1 MVSFT
6 AQLEAQS
13 RPFFCLGTVV
23 HNDEDKEPTQGRLL
37 VFSAYAS
44 PVPKQNSTVE
54 LSLLASAEVNGCVY
68 ALKMVKGKIIAA
80 INSSV
85 REYPLAFAMILF
97 LRISD
102 SIIRFRR
109 FLRRD
114 TFSDVLP
121 QEAR

>member
-1 MVSFT
+1 VVSFT

-54 LSLLASAEVNGCVY
+54 LSLLASAEVKGCVY
-68 ALKMVKGKIIAA
+68 ALRMVKGKIIAA

-85 REYPLAFAMILF
+85 RGYPLVAMILS

-114 TFSDVLP
+114 TFSDVLH